1 MPTLPFLSGHCP
13 SPLDLASPGR
23 LPLPPPH
30 PPHPPAA
37 WLAMVITYTT
47 CLGLTLFIVR
57 ATQRSWDYVTT
68 TSILHFL
75 LAIIGTAH
83 GSASPVTSAVEGGGL
98 VWVSSFSLLC
108 IPHLLLH
115 GLLVA

>member
-1 MPTLPFLSGHCP
+1 
-13 SPLDLASPGR
+13 
-23 LPLPPPH
+23 
-30 PPHPPAA
+30 
-37 WLAMVITYTT
+37 MVITYTT